1 MLLHCDDCIIRKGG
15 RAGLDLLLKSSQSSL
30 VQLRMKTF
38 LLSIILLVSLM
49 QSAEAET
56 ANSFNGGIIL
66 AARCNHIASSTEPM
80 DALVP
85 QTGAWREISNAGER
99 PEQSVLHDLPV
110 VVHGL
115 GFIEGHYVTNSLDA
129 LLVNYKRGFRVF
141 EIDLNMTSDGHLVAR
156 HDWTPGHY
164 QYLGQ
169 AYPPVAGPIP
179 FETFMSLKIHGKY
192 KPASWED
199 ILKVMKEH
207 PDLYVI
213 TDTKERGKDQVR
225 RTFSYLVKA
234 AKKVDPNILDRIIP
248 QIYDPAMLSYIQSY
262 HNLRHIIY
270 TLYHHIHI
278 QSPEQLADWSVRN
291 HITAVAAFPFR
302 LKEDMRTALQKKGIL
317 IYAHTINNP
326 AEAAAYRAQGIGIY
340 TDYLFYDGISF
351 VGPYK

>member
-1 MLLHCDDCIIRKGG
+1 MI
-15 RAGLDLLLKSSQSSL
+15 LLLKHGISSFL
-30 VQLRMKTF
+30 VRLSMKTF
-38 LLSIILLVSLM
+38 LLATILLVSLLLV
-49 QSAEAET
+49 SLTKGEEANAT
-56 ANSFNGGIIL
+56 SLFKSTIL
-66 AARCNHIASSTEPM
+66 AAGYNHIDSSTGLITS
-80 DALVP
+80 LVP
-85 QTGAWREISNAGER
+85 QGAAWRETSHAK
-99 PEQSVLHDLPV
+99 QSILYDLPV

-156 HDWTPGHY
+156 HDWTLGHY

-169 AYPPVAGPIP
+169 TYRPVAGPIP

-199 ILKVMKEH
+199 ILQVMKEH
-207 PDLYVI
+207 QDLYVI
-213 TDTKERGKDQVR
+213 TDTKERDKNQVHQ
-225 RTFSYLVKA
+225 TFSYLVKA
-234 AKKVDPNILDRIIP
+234 AKKVDPKILDRIIP

-262 HNLRHIIY
+262 HDFKHIIY
-270 TLYHHIHI
+270 TLYHHINI
-278 QSPEQLADWSVRN
+278 QSPEQLADWSARN

-302 LKEDMRTALQKKGIL
+302 LKNDMRTALQKKGIL
-317 IYAHTINNP
+317 VYAHTVNDP

-351 VGPYK
+351 IGPYK